1 MRKHNH
7 KVLLEM
13 SGGLDSS
20 TAAILLQ
27 NEGYNVIGVMMHLH
41 DNEVFSIDLQVAKKV
56 AKKLNIE
63 FQVVDYR
70 EKFKED
76 VINYFI
82 NTYKQAK
89 TPNPCI
95 VCNQKMKFGAIF
107 DIAKQLDCEYVA
119 TGHYAR
125 IRFENATYSLHRA
138 KDLNKDQSYVLHF
151 LDQEKLSKILLPL
164 GAYTKE
170 EVREIALCGKLP
182 CADKKESMDICFV
195 ENKTYHEFIL
205 NNSDYASKPGNVV
218 DTKGKVLGQ
227 HEGLINYTI
236 GQRKGLGIAG
246 GDPLYVLSLD
256 KDKNEVVLGSKEET
270 FTNEVTISNFS

>member
-1 MRKHNH
+1 
-7 KVLLEM
+7 M
-13 SGGLDSS
+13 SGGLDSCAS
-20 TAAILLQ
+20 AQLLK
-27 NEGYNVIGVMMHLH
+27 NDGYNVVGIMMRLH
-41 DNEVFSIDLQVAKKV
+41 ESTAFTSDSAIAESVAKNLNIKFEIVDFRKEFNNEVV
-56 AKKLNIE
+56 
-63 FQVVDYR
+63 
-70 EKFKED
+70 
-76 VINYFI
+76 NYFI

-107 DIAKQLDCEYVA
+107 ELSKKLDCDYIA

-151 LDQEKLSKILLPL
+151 LDQEKLSKILFPL
-164 GAYTKE
+164 GEYTKE
-170 EVREIALCGKLP
+170 EVRELARSSALP
-182 CADKKESMDICFV
+182 CVDKEESMDLCFT
-195 ENKTYHEFIL
+195 EGKTYNEYLIEH
-205 NNSDYASKPGNVV
+205 SDYVPSAGNVV
-218 DTKGKVLGQ
+218 DTKGNVLGQ

-256 KDKNEVVLGSKEET
+256 REKNEVVLGSKEET
-270 FTNEVTISNFS
+270 FTNEVTINNFS